1 MNFSTLI
8 QITHTRAFTRLI
20 ITLLCFLSWVGTV
33 SAESKS
39 KTDSESTSTLTS
51 VSTSE
56 DIKHDGLQPFET
68 YGRIELEEDIR
79 IVDYPILSVSEG
91 EMAHFDL
98 SVAYCEKQ
106 VEILGITTPVPKAR
120 LAYGFSDGTLH
131 FNWKRPSPIAV
142 SKGDTLAIL
151 RIYLKHNPIHHL
163 DRYFR
168 ISTEEAEAAPADKPT
183 EEDWHIAL
191 PEVDLYYYET
201 PEDEEDAPEETASQ
215 RLAKSHYN
223 HETRLRQQG
232 GKASAVEILAVI
244 PNPMKSWADITYSV
258 QQDCIVSL
266 KLYTL
271 LGEEVATLVN
281 DRRSAGLYRH
291 NITPPGFAAG
301 MYVLR
306 LSTVHDN
313 VMESDIMKVV
323 VHN

>member
-1 MNFSTLI
+1 MIFSALIRITHIKTLI
-8 QITHTRAFTRLI
+8 RLT
-20 ITLLCFLSWVGTV
+20 ITLLCFLTWVGTA

-39 KTDSESTSTLTS
+39 KTESESTSES
-51 VSTSE
+51 VSA
-56 DIKHDGLQPFET
+56 DVKHDGLHPFET

-91 EMAHFDL
+91 EMAHFNL
-98 SVAYCEKQ
+98 SVAYSGKQ
-106 VEILGITTPVPKAR
+106 VEILGITTPVAKAR
-120 LAYGFSDGTLH
+120 LSYGFSDGTVH
-131 FNWKRPSPIAV
+131 FNWKRPSPLMV
-142 SKGDTLAIL
+142 NKGDTLAIL
-151 RIYLKHNPIHHL
+151 RIYLKHNPTHHL

-168 ISTEEAEAAPADKPT
+168 ISTEKEEAVPEDKQTEA
-183 EEDWHIAL
+183 DWHIAL

-201 PEDEEDAPEETASQ
+201 SDDAEVFPEETAAQ
-215 RLAKSHYN
+215 RLANSHYN
-223 HETRLRQQG
+223 HETTLRQQG
-232 GKASAVEILAVI
+232 GRASTVEILSVI
-244 PNPMKSWADITYSV
+244 PNPMKTWADITYSV

-306 LSTVHDN
+306 LSTVHGN

>member
-1 MNFSTLI
+1 MIFSALI
-8 QITHTRAFTRLI
+8 RIIHIKTFIRLT
-20 ITLLCFLSWVGTV
+20 ITLLCFLSWVGAA

-39 KTDSESTSTLTS
+39 KTDSESTSES
-51 VSTSE
+51 ASDDV
-56 DIKHDGLQPFET
+56 KHDGLQPFET

-91 EMAHFDL
+91 EMARFGL
-98 SVAYCEKQ
+98 SVAYSEKQ
-106 VEILGITTPVPKAR
+106 VEILGITTPVAKAR
-120 LAYGFSDGTLH
+120 LTYGFSDGTLH
-131 FNWKRPSPIAV
+131 FNWKRPSPLAV

-151 RIYLKHNPIHHL
+151 RIYLKHSPTSHL

-168 ISTEEAEAAPADKPT
+168 ISTEGQEAVPVDT
-183 EEDWHIAL
+183 QNEEDWHIAL
-191 PEVDLYYYET
+191 PEVDVYYYET
-201 PEDEEDAPEETASQ
+201 FEDAEEVAEETAGQ
-215 RLAKSHYN
+215 RLASSHYN

-232 GKASAVEILAVI
+232 GRASTVEIVSVI

-306 LSTVHDN
+306 LSTTHDN
-313 VMESDIMKVV
+313 VTESDIMKVV

>member
-1 MNFSTLI
+1 M
-8 QITHTRAFTRLI
+8 
-20 ITLLCFLSWVGTV
+20 
-33 SAESKS
+33 
-39 KTDSESTSTLTS
+39 TSD
-51 VSTSE
+51 

-91 EMAHFDL
+91 EMAHFGL
-98 SVAYCEKQ
+98 SVAYSEKQ
-106 VEILGITTPVPKAR
+106 VEILGITTPVAKAR
-120 LAYGFSDGTLH
+120 LTYGFSDGTLH
-131 FNWKRPSPIAV
+131 FNWKRPSPLAV

-151 RIYLKHNPIHHL
+151 RIYLKHNPTSHL

-168 ISTEEAEAAPADKPT
+168 ISTEGQEAAPVDT
-183 EEDWHIAL
+183 QNEEDWHIAL
-191 PEVDLYYYET
+191 PEVDLYYYEL
-201 PEDEEDAPEETASQ
+201 PEDAEELPEETAGQ
-215 RLAKSHYN
+215 RLASSHYN

-232 GKASAVEILAVI
+232 GRASTVEIMSVI

-281 DRRSAGLYRH
+281 DRRCAGLYRH

-306 LSTVHDN
+306 LSTTHDN
-313 VMESDIMKVV
+313 VTESDIMKVV